1 MLEKDHEMESCS
13 THSFLSI
20 HFDRLMP
27 ERDSKQCR
35 DRWLNHLDPALAKH
49 SNTPWTREEDSKLLM
64 FIKKHGT
71 RWRLMQLTILP
82 SRSELTIKNRWNSS
96 MKRRYTRYLAEKWN
110 VPASSV
116 SLLNAQGLLH
126 PGVDIEQMLDVAQCT
141 MIHVNR
147 SFGEPLSDKSK
158 LIAGDTSKTKTGGV
172 VQEMVNKLNQQSI
185 VAGSSDDAGE
195 AHAVVRIV
203 KTKMSDEDVREELGV
218 IEIPQD
224 SCFATTRATL
234 FQRFGLDST
243 WKFSLPEFGIITAK
257 QELDLGRMCPLM
269 KRLGLGLGTKTEP
282 VELSVV
288 EQA

>member
-1 MLEKDHEMESCS
+1 
-13 THSFLSI
+13 
-20 HFDRLMP
+20 
-27 ERDSKQCR
+27 
-35 DRWLNHLDPALAKH
+35 LDPALIKH
-49 SNTPWTREEDSKLLM
+49 ANSPWTPEEDRKLIM

-82 SRSELTIKNRWNSS
+82 NRSELTIKNRWNSS
-96 MKRRYTRYLAEKWN
+96 MKRRYTRYLADKWHVHPN
-110 VPASSV
+110 SIQ
-116 SLLNAQGLLH
+116 LLNAQGLLH
-126 PGVDIEQMLDVAQCT
+126 PGVSVDQMLEVAQFS
-141 MIHVNR
+141 MSHVNR
-147 SFGEPLSDKSK
+147 SFGEPLSDKAALVVGEENK
-158 LIAGDTSKTKTGGV
+158 TSLVK
-172 VQEMVNKLNQQSI
+172 EMVKKL
-185 VAGSSDDAGE
+185 DGE
-195 AHAVVRIV
+195 ATDAQLAVIGEKPAFVRIF

-218 IEIPQD
+218 LEIPQD

-269 KRLGLGLGTKTEP
+269 KRLGLGLGTKAQP